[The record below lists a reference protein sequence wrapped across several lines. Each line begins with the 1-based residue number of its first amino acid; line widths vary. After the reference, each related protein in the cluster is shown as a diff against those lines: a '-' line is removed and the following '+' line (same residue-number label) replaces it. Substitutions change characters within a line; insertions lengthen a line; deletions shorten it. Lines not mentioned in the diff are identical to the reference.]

1 MADHEIERVQIPMFT
16 DDQMD
21 LLRLY
26 LRGAQIPYEMTH
38 DSVTVP
44 AERSRDL
51 YAVLEKVARERA
63 DAPVQPI
70 DRTEAVAERPIVTGG
85 YRVAT
90 RNRRAVGAVIDWV
103 VLNAWTVLAH
113 RSGSPSWAIVGTLG
127 LYTIASVSL
136 MGRTLGK
143 FAAGTLVIDAQ
154 TGRPPNWLNSA
165 IRWLM
170 VSWFSVI
177 AIFVISVPVVVVVI
191 ASVLVVTTYTP
202 ILWDLRG
209 RGWHDRFA
217 NTLVVRARR

>member
-1 MADHEIERVQIPMFT
+1 MADHEIECVQIPMFT

-21 LLRLY
+21 LLRMY
-26 LRGAQIPYEMTH
+26 LRSAQIPYEMTR

-51 YAVLEKVARERA
+51 YAVLERVARERV
-63 DAPVQPI
+63 DTSLEPI
-70 DRTEAVAERPIVTGG
+70 AHRPGLNERPIVTGG

-90 RNRRAVGAVIDWV
+90 RNRRAVGAIIDWV

-113 RSGSPSWAIVGTLG
+113 RGGSPSWAIVGTLG

-143 FAAGTLVIDAQ
+143 FAAGTLVIDAN

-177 AIFVISVPVVVVVI
+177 AIFVISVPVAIVVI
-191 ASVLVVTTYTP
+191 ASVLVVATYSP
-202 ILWDLRG
+202 IMWDRRG
-209 RGWHDRFA
+209 RGWHDRLA
-217 NTLVVRARR
+217 NTIVVRARR